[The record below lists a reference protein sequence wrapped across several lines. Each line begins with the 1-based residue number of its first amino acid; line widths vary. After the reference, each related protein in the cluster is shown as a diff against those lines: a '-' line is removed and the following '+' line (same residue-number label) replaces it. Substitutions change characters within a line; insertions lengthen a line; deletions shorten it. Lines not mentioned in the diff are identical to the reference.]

1 MLPSGPVSNAKEQV
15 LLARRSIVDWHSND
29 HLRMKDIFF
38 RVSLH
43 GPATRDLR
51 VTNACTVGD
60 SGLFAWYFEKLSSL
74 NIVLAQL
81 KDLFP

>member
-1 MLPSGPVSNAKEQV
+1 MLKSKCCWHED
-15 LLARRSIVDWHSND
+15 LLLI
-29 HLRMKDIFF
+29 DILMTTCEWKIFFF

-43 GPATRDLR
+43 VPATRDLR